1 MLRVLEEYWKHSVL
15 NFAQALHGIRHL
27 FSHPDFDAV
36 APRGSWRHA
45 RLSAGLRSKRLVN
58 DFFFALIPPHWHHT
72 REELA
77 GMAKVPA
84 IRWFQYG
91 YSVWRFNEDGS
102 FHDYG
107 NALPDKRWD
116 PRCKNERF

>member
-15 NFAQALHGIRHL
+15 NFAQALHGLRYV

-36 APRGSWRHA
+36 APRGSLRHA
-45 RLSAGLRSKRLVN
+45 GLSARLRLKRFAN

-72 REELA
+72 PEELA
-77 GMAKVPA
+77 GMTAVPTA
-84 IRWFQYG
+84 RWFQYG

-102 FHDYG
+102 LKDYG
-107 NALPDKRWD
+107 IAVPDYRWD
-116 PRCKNERF
+116 PRCKSDRP